1 MLLSFESS
9 FLWFFLLLLV
19 WVFAVVLLTME
30 RMLQDCQ
37 KVSPEVDPEAWAAWR
52 DSASVGQRGS
62 H

>member
-9 FLWFFLLLLV
+9 FLWFFLWFFLLLWA

-37 KVSPEVDPEAWAAWR
+37 MVSPEVDPEAWAAWR
-52 DSASVGQRGS
+52 D
-62 H
+62 